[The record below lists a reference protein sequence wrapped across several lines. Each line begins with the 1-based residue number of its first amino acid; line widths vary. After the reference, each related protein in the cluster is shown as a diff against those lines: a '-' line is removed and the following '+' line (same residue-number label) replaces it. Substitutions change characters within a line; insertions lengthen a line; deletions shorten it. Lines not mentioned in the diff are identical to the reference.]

1 MRGVTP
7 RRSRTQ
13 GRGRAGP
20 GSGASTAAIN
30 TTRNGENTGT
40 CKAALQA
47 ALAHPL
53 ARPPLALAES
63 GLLDTVPVVLV
74 RLVVS
79 RVVGRLGHA
88 AKGHGTH
95 HMRKAVRSCN
105 AGGRGVSQLSER
117 AGAAMPCNNP
127 TPRIASSPLIVSRPR
142 QPKRLCVSRLT
153 STTDAGD
160 HRLATGATAQ
170 RHPESPGSPSYPFFL
185 RASPRPQ
192 AWRSRAYITFQ
203 STCGPKEGRERKR
216 TSYVKTS
223 DFQAAQSCRDAPAK
237 LLAFGAGTGA
247 AGHFRGGR
255 ALFRKR
261 QHNAPRPRISSGTN
275 GARRTSALHA
285 LSLSKSSPGRGPISI
300 ISSRARHRGVAWHAA
315 SPTPSTATGECLH
328 AGST

>member
-170 RHPESPGSPSYPFFL
+170 RHPGSPGSPSYPFFL

-216 TSYVKTS
+216 TSAQKHPTS
-223 DFQAAQSCRDAPAK
+223 RQLSHAAMPPLNCSRSALAQEQPAT
-237 LLAFGAGTGA
+237 LGVEG
-247 AGHFRGGR
+247 
-255 ALFRKR
+255 LFFE
-261 QHNAPRPRISSGTN
+261 NANT
-275 GARRTSALHA
+275 TLHA
-285 LSLSKSSPGRGPISI
+285 LG
-300 ISSRARHRGVAWHAA
+300 SRAERMVHDAQALC
-315 SPTPSTATGECLH
+315 TPSL
-328 AGST
+328 